1 LAFGGNEHPKICYML
16 RGVQDP
22 QSDTVAILVV
32 VENHARLIF
41 VTFLNV
47 RMAEQNAEHLYIAGS
62 RR

>member
-1 LAFGGNEHPKICYML
+1 ML

-41 VTFLNV
+41 VTFLNG